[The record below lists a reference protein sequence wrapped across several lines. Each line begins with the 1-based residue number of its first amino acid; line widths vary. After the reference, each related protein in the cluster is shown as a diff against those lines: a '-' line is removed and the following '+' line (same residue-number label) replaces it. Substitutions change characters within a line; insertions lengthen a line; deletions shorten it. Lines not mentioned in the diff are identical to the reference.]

1 MSPHIKR
8 TLLFA
13 LSATGVALLV
23 AACAPQAA
31 PGGGETAPS
40 GGASTVQAVA
50 TQAAPTIQAVATQ
63 AAPTLQAAQTSV
75 PGTVQAA
82 QTTVPG
88 TIQAAQTTVPGTAQA
103 ARTEVSG
110 TVQPMQT
117 VVSATATA
125 LAPTAQA
132 VATHVAPTVQ
142 AASTQV
148 VNTVATS
155 VAASPVQITTVQVDP
170 NDTRVMIRN
179 SSTNSVNLRN
189 WTLLMGQTGVVL
201 GDVKVDPNQALTL
214 HLTSGTDTNTDA
226 YVGYGSAIVSATY
239 KPGDP
244 VVLVSSSSDVAS
256 IYKPV

>member
-1 MSPHIKR
+1 
-8 TLLFA
+8 
-13 LSATGVALLV
+13 
-23 AACAPQAA
+23 
-31 PGGGETAPS
+31 
-40 GGASTVQAVA
+40 
-50 TQAAPTIQAVATQ
+50 
-63 AAPTLQAAQTSV
+63 
-75 PGTVQAA
+75 
-82 QTTVPG
+82 
-88 TIQAAQTTVPGTAQA
+88 
-103 ARTEVSG
+103 
-110 TVQPMQT
+110 MQT

>member
-31 PGGGETAPS
+31 PGGGETAPG
-40 GGASTVQAVA
+40 GGAPTVQAVA
-50 TQAAPTIQAVATQ
+50 TLAAPTIQAVATQ

-82 QTTVPG
+82 QTTAPG

-117 VVSATATA
+117 AVSATATA

-148 VNTVATS
+148 VNNVATS

-179 SSTNSVNLRN
+179 SSANTVNLRN

-201 GDVKVDPNQALTL
+201 GDVKVEPNQALTL
-214 HLTSGTDTNTDA
+214 HLTSGTDTNSDA

-239 KPGDP
+239 KPGEP

>member
-31 PGGGETAPS
+31 PGGGETAP
-40 GGASTVQAVA
+40 GGAPTVQAIETQVAPTIQLAA
-50 TQAAPTIQAVATQ
+50 TQAAPTI
-63 AAPTLQAAQTSV
+63 QAAQTSV

-88 TIQAAQTTVPGTAQA
+88 TVQAAQTTVPGTAQA

-110 TVQPMQT
+110 TVLPMQT
-117 VVSATATA
+117 AVSATATA
-125 LAPTAQA
+125 VAPTAQA
-132 VATHVAPTVQ
+132 LATHVAPTVQ
-142 AASTQV
+142 AAATQV

-155 VAASPVQITTVQVDP
+155 VASSPVQITSVQIDP
-170 NDTRVMIRN
+170 NDTRVMIHN
-179 SSTNSVNLRN
+179 SSGNSVNLRN

-214 HLTSGTDTNTDA
+214 HLTSGTDTNSDA

-239 KPGDP
+239 KTGDP

>member
-82 QTTVPG
+82 QTTAPG